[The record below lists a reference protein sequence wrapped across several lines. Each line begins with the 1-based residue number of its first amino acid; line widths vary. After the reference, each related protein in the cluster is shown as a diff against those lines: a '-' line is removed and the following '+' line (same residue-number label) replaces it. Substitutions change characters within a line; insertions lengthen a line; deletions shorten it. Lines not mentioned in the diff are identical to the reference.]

1 MTWVGKKSIDK
12 KQKEFTSS
20 AGSHEEAWRDINTQC
35 HDFKMNGKRSILKRN
50 EYTPLIKLVN
60 AYLAAPFDQT
70 GNEEEYRFN
79 NCKRL
84 SKFTA
89 HVKGVEPEWE
99 WTDATKTV
107 RQFKEGS
114 KWDKLTPN
122 SFDQHFVEDF
132 RENHRKG
139 IKPKTLQ
146 HDERSRGCDSILRA
160 VRSGIL
166 KPAIIKSVYKRHN
179 FKLPDLTEFREVE
192 HTGVAPV
199 KYRAPQQEMV
209 DKIFASIPELKER
222 CIDTYLTFQMAYC
235 IGLRWGE
242 IRQARYS
249 WFYTRQVN
257 DRQNGGKRTEYVCEV
272 QATEDWKPK
281 AQSMGVVVISKDTYD
296 EIMATKDRHVS
307 GIKESPAEIQRL
319 LWSMPLRDAAKQLG
333 YSDVGLG
340 KIAKR
345 LGIPKPPYGFW
356 NKVNA
361 GHIPH
366 PQGTL
371 PEGFESQA
379 NVIALPTPENADER
393 VLKRYRGRGTSAS
406 SANRRLAR
414 WFKDRGWDRVRV
426 AHQMRAY
433 FGAQVATETG
443 SLYEAQNRLRHKD
456 PSTTNQHYAD
466 LVDSNP
472 YTVSFPKSA

>member
-1 MTWVGKKSIDK
+1 M
-12 KQKEFTSS
+12 
-20 AGSHEEAWRDINTQC
+20 
-35 HDFKMNGKRSILKRN
+35 
-50 EYTPLIKLVN
+50 
-60 AYLAAPFDQT
+60 
-70 GNEEEYRFN
+70 
-79 NCKRL
+79 
-84 SKFTA
+84 
-89 HVKGVEPEWE
+89 
-99 WTDATKTV
+99 
-107 RQFKEGS
+107 
-114 KWDKLTPN
+114 
-122 SFDQHFVEDF
+122 
-132 RENHRKG
+132 
-139 IKPKTLQ
+139 
-146 HDERSRGCDSILRA
+146 
-160 VRSGIL
+160 RSGIL

-192 HTGVAPV
+192 HTNVDPV
-199 KYRAPQQEMV
+199 EYRAPRQEKV
-209 DKIFASIPELKER
+209 DQVFASIPDLEKW
-222 CIDTYLTFQMAYC
+222 CVDTYLTFQMAYC
-235 IGLRWGE
+235 VGLRWSE

-249 WFYTRQVN
+249 WFYTREVN

-272 QATEDWKPK
+272 QATEDWMPK
-281 AQSMGVVVISKDTYD
+281 AGSVGVVVISKEAY
-296 EIMATKDRHVS
+296 ELIMATKGRHVS

-393 VLKRYRGRGTSAS
+393 VLKKYNGKASCAS
-406 SANRRLAR
+406 SANRRLAK

-433 FGAQVATETG
+433 FGAQTATNTG
-443 SLYEAQNRLRHKD
+443 KLYEAQNRLRHKD
-456 PSTTNQHYAD
+456 SRTTDRHYAD
-466 LVDSNP
+466 LVESDP
-472 YTVSFPKSA
+472 YTVAPIHKSA